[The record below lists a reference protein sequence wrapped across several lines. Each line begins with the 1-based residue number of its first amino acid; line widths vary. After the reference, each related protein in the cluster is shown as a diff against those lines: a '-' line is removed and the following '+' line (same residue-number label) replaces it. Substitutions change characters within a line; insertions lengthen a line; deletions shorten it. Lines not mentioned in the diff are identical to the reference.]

1 MPNLQ
6 PSKLYAIID
15 ADLLNSRGVRL
26 RKFAVGL
33 RAAGVTLVQYRNK
46 SGSPK
51 EILAAAA
58 ILREVFNG
66 LDCQLILNDRPDLA
80 VLANFNGVHVGQTDL
95 SPDDARRVLAAN
107 QIVGVSTHTDDQVRA
122 ADLTSADYIAIGP
135 VFSTATK
142 PDAEK
147 AVGLEGVRHARA
159 LTAKP
164 LVAIGGITRANAR
177 SVIDAGADSV
187 AIISALF
194 AEGESI
200 DKVARDFL
208 ELLR

>member
-107 QIVGVSTHTDDQVRA
+107 LRRLHRHRPR
-122 ADLTSADYIAIGP
+122 L
-135 VFSTATK
+135 FNCH
-142 PDAEK
+142 K
-147 AVGLEGVRHARA
+147 A
-159 LTAKP
+159 
-164 LVAIGGITRANAR
+164 
-177 SVIDAGADSV
+177 
-187 AIISALF
+187 
-194 AEGESI
+194 
-200 DKVARDFL
+200 
-208 ELLR
+208 